1 VIPGTDADAIPSC
14 PVRGVVAGG
23 IAMSS
28 RASLSRNEQAA
39 VKPRAETRGRRIPRE
54 GEGGFYETWYP
65 VCLSDDVKPGEVIG
79 RDFLDGRVIA
89 FRGEN
94 GTVQVTSAYCR
105 HMGAD
110 LSAGGKVIGNDVR
123 CPYHHWQYGQD
134 GACSHIP
141 IGGPIPKQARLWT
154 FPTVER
160 WGIVFAYY
168 GEHETPL
175 FELPDF
181 PMADP
186 ALRTYGVLKFK
197 LDISLQIA
205 NSVDYQHL
213 IVLHGLTMEK
223 YPDVSFARYH
233 MSQRNVIFRDHTRA
247 GGMKFEL
254 DVEIHGTN
262 CLIFGGDVGGEKA
275 YFLVVGT
282 PVIREGVT
290 YGYTVMCVPKGGS
303 DPESVAATEARLIGL
318 EQWSHALMVQ
328 DDQPIF
334 DAISFR
340 QDVLLNHDKWIAEYL
355 RYLER
360 YPRVHPAEDFIK

>member
-1 VIPGTDADAIPSC
+1 
-14 PVRGVVAGG
+14 
-23 IAMSS
+23 MSS
-28 RASLSRNEQAA
+28 GATLKKQEPIGSKARSA
-39 VKPRAETRGRRIPRE
+39 TRGHRIARE

-65 VCLSDDVKPGEVIG
+65 VCLSDDVKPGEIVG

-89 FRGEN
+89 YRGEN
-94 GTVQVTSAYCR
+94 GVVRVLSAYCR
-105 HMGAD
+105 HFGAD
-110 LSAGGKVIGNDVR
+110 LSAGGKVIGNNVR

-134 GACSHIP
+134 GACAHIP
-141 IGGPIPKQARLWT
+141 IGGPIPKQARLYT

-168 GEHETPL
+168 GESETPL

-181 PMADP
+181 PIPDP

-213 IVLHGLTMEK
+213 IVLHGLTMER
-223 YPDVSFARYH
+223 YPDISFDRHY
-233 MSQRNVIFRDHTRA
+233 MTQTGVVFSDHARA
-247 GGMKFEL
+247 GGTKFQL
-254 DVEIHGTN
+254 DVAIHGTN
-262 CLIFGGDVGGEKA
+262 CLIFGGDVGGQQA
-275 YFLVVGT
+275 YFCVVGT
-282 PVIREGVT
+282 PVTREGVT
-290 YGYTVMCVPKGGS
+290 YGYTVMAVPKGGD
-303 DPESVAATEARLIGL
+303 DPASLEATQARLIGL
-318 EQWSHALMVQ
+318 EKWSHALMVE

-340 QDVLLNHDKWIAEYL
+340 QDVLLRQDKYVAEYL
-355 RYLER
+355 KYLEH